1 MKFYSIRFKLF
12 LSIGSLI
19 ILFIAISGLL
29 NNLFLQKFYL
39 YEKNNILRS
48 SLKDIDG
55 IYKGKVDDIQL
66 ELEKI
71 ESTKGLH
78 IMIIGSDYQVKY
90 NSVPRDREVRL
101 PIRPERSGM
110 PRDWQAAAGAA
121 IKTKLDQIK
130 DKKPIIENRKDDRL
144 NSYFIRL
151 YSFLGNGDY
160 IVIDTPVAAIQESV
174 SITNSFFIIT
184 GIIIIVIGFVIVFI
198 ITGSFTRPILEL
210 KEIARKMST
219 LNFDTRYKVV
229 GRDEIGQLGESINS
243 LSEQLQKSILELQ
256 NANAQLMED
265 IKQKELIDEMR
276 KDFISSVSHELKTPI
291 ALIQGYAMG
300 LKLNINKDEE
310 SKNFYCDVII
320 DEGVKINK
328 LVKQL
333 LELSQIESGM
343 SEPEISQ
350 WSLNEFIE
358 QGLKKNEIIFKNKNI
373 NAVFEPE
380 EEFTV
385 KADFD
390 RMEQVFMNYI
400 SNAVNHVDEKK
411 LIRIS
416 IKKEGTKARA
426 TVFNSGQNI
435 KEDNMDKIW
444 TSFYKVDKARTRAYG
459 GTGLGLS
466 IVRAIQEMHH
476 NAYGVTNVSGGVEF
490 WFELDIV

>member
-12 LSIGSLI
+12 LSLSSLI

-55 IYKGKVDDIQL
+55 IYKGKADDIQL

-78 IMIIGSDYQVKY
+78 IMIIGSDYQIKY

-101 PIRPERSGM
+101 PMRPERSVM

-121 IKTKLDQIK
+121 IKAKIDQIK
-130 DKKPIIENRKDDRL
+130 DRKPIIETRKDDRL

-198 ITGSFTRPILEL
+198 ITGSFTRPILAL
-210 KEIARKMST
+210 KEIAQKMST

-343 SEPEISQ
+343 AEPEISQ
-350 WSLNEFIE
+350 WNLNELIE
-358 QGLKKNEIIFKNKNI
+358 QSLKKNEIIFKNKNI
-373 NAVFEPE
+373 NTVFEKGE
-380 EEFTV
+380 ELTA

-390 RMEQVFMNYI
+390 RMEQVFTNYI

-411 LIRIS
+411 LIKIS
-416 IKKEGTKARA
+416 IKKEGTKAKV

-435 KEDNMDKIW
+435 KEDNIDKIW

-476 NAYGVTNVSGGVEF
+476 NKYGVMNVTGGVEF
-490 WFELDIV
+490 WFELDVV